1 MASLTR
7 WTWVWVNSGNW
18 WWTWRPGVPRFM
30 GSQRVRHDWATDLI
44 WSDLKITADC
54 ECSQEIKSFMLLGR
68 KIMINLDSIKKQ
80 RHRIVDKSVS
90 SQSCGF
96 SSSHVWMW
104 ELDHKES
111 WALKNWCLQTV
122 VVEKTL
128 ESPLNSKEN
137 KPVNPK
143 GNQPWIFIGRTDA
156 EAEAPIIWLPN
167 VMRRRQWQPT
177 PVLLPGKSHGRRSL
191 VGYSPWGR

>member
-1 MASLTR
+1 MASGPITLWQVDREKVETV
-7 WTWVWVNSGNW
+7 TD
-18 WWTWRPGVPRFM
+18 FIFF
-30 GSQRVRHDWATDLI
+30 GS
-44 WSDLKITADC
+44 KIPEYDNC
-54 ECSQEIKSFMLLGR
+54 NHEIKRCLLHQR
-68 KIMINLDSIKKQ
+68 KALINLDSKL
-80 RHRIVDKSVS
+80 KSRDITLPTKVYTIN
-90 SQSCGF
+90 QSYDF
-96 SSSHVWMW
+96 FSSHVQMW
-104 ELDHKES
+104 DLDHKES

-128 ESPLNSKEN
+128 ENPLNSKEN

-156 EAEAPIIWLPN
+156 KAEAPIIWLPN